1 MHFKGK
7 KMKENTI
14 YIIDDEGKQVEMK
27 IYLTFDY
34 DDKQY
39 VVVYEDNN
47 IDELYPFVYDDGGNL
62 YPVENEDE
70 LQIIE
75 EVVSAYE
82 QEEEK

>member
-1 MHFKGK
+1 
-7 KMKENTI
+7 MKENTI

-47 IDELYPFVYDDGGNL
+47 IDELPTKLGQILKNSIIGNKKT
-62 YPVENEDE
+62 
-70 LQIIE
+70 
-75 EVVSAYE
+75 VVTY
-82 QEEEK
+82 